1 MEVQGLNQ
9 GNKFTNSLTLAT
21 SNNQVKTAMT
31 VHINIATLYYC
42 IIICIVEVCNCFVLT
57 NI

>member
-21 SNNQVKTAMT
+21 SNNQVKTEMT
-31 VHINIATLYYC
+31 VHINIGTLYC